1 METPS
6 RRRLLAAG
14 GTLSLAALAGCSA
27 LSTDS
32 ETPPKQWVDG
42 VTVTNHDADPWD
54 VDVAVYRNES
64 VAAWEALSLE
74 RRADDVVDVAKLEI
88 LDSER
93 RSGDW
98 VVTARLVGSDATKY
112 VDVRE
117 DLPETGG
124 VELEL
129 RVTSDAA
136 LQTLVYRTG

>member
-1 METPS
+1 
-6 RRRLLAAG
+6 
-14 GTLSLAALAGCSA
+14 
-27 LSTDS
+27 
-32 ETPPKQWVDG
+32 VDG

-54 VDVAVYRNES
+54 VDVAVYRDES

-88 LDSER
+88 PDSEK

-117 DLPETGG
+117 DISKTGG